1 MASPNEAEA
10 TVSAEN
16 QEHNEEYPTRSNGR
30 DHGTSRGKDILH
42 YQYQQPPN
50 VGYSEQRQHHF
61 EMPAAPAS
69 ASTRASTSAATAS
82 AVSHSV
88 VPDLMRVYESMTQ
101 SKTPDNPYNAN
112 IRHQP
117 KHSYS
122 HTQAH
127 EHLAHHYHTN
137 WTYDITSI
145 PIPKPPVYPMG
156 PVEPAETR
164 AEATSRSGRPMRK
177 RNVPS
182 KDYAEMDASSTSSVG
197 SSNKSRRKNSSKNK
211 KKDKA
216 NDGRWS
222 KRFTWP
228 EELHRDFV
236 SAIFDVGLKHSSPS
250 TVLEHMPQ
258 HEQITTERIKS
269 HLQKYRMHRQ
279 KSKKEFMTSY
289 AATLQKLNKEGTQGI
304 TTLAGGEVAAHLTH
318 AAMTQPDPENNVDD
332 DSSPTAPQNSQGKRS
347 SSTTSQ
353 EAHSETQEILVLPRL
368 TETEKQSPIGASLGY
383 LLGLFFSL
391 KLQLDRQREY
401 KQQQEAAAAKQQA
414 QQQEQHAAVAVY
426 DSFVGEQ
433 VPHVGDVPVVSTTAS
448 STVPAAAAVHP
459 STRSNLEENNMMKR
473 EMQNQMAVQNRLRA
487 LKQQELNKYHNITA
501 AHVSQSQHHH
511 DDAEKPSAHE
521 HPVSMEQTATDSPPL
536 DPQQQNQQLQGAG
549 EPAAGADA
557 SRERNQ
563 SMSLED
569 EEFWNTDVVDEQLF
583 QFLMNN

>member
-1 MASPNEAEA
+1 
-10 TVSAEN
+10 
-16 QEHNEEYPTRSNGR
+16 
-30 DHGTSRGKDILH
+30 
-42 YQYQQPPN
+42 
-50 VGYSEQRQHHF
+50 
-61 EMPAAPAS
+61 
-69 ASTRASTSAATAS
+69 
-82 AVSHSV
+82 
-88 VPDLMRVYESMTQ
+88 MTQ

-112 IRHQP
+112 MLHP
-117 KHSYS
+117 HKHSLTHPQS
-122 HTQAH
+122 H
-127 EHLAHHYHTN
+127 EHMVHHYPTN

-156 PVEPAETR
+156 SVEPPETK
-164 AEATSRSGRPMRK
+164 AEATSRSGRPTRK

-182 KDYAEMDASSTSSVG
+182 KDYTDMDASSTSSVG
-197 SSNKSRRKNSSKNK
+197 SSNKSRRKSSSKNK
-211 KKDKA
+211 KKEKA

-289 AATLQKLNKEGTQGI
+289 AATLQKLNTEGTQGM

-318 AAMTQPDPENNVDD
+318 SAMTQPDPENNADD
-332 DSSPTAPQNSQGKRS
+332 DSTPNAPQNSQGKRS
-347 SSTTSQ
+347 SSSTSQ
-353 EAHSETQEILVLPRL
+353 EAQSETQEILVLPRL

-426 DSFVGEQ
+426 DSFIGEQ
-433 VPHVGDVPVVSTTAS
+433 VAHVGDVPVVSATTS
-448 STVPAAAAVHP
+448 TTVPAAAPVHP

-487 LKQQELNKYHNITA
+487 LKQQELNKYHSITT
-501 AHVSQSQHHH
+501 AHVPQNQHHH
-511 DDAEKPSAHE
+511 DDQDKPPAHM
-521 HPVSMEQTATDSPPL
+521 HSVSMEQTATASPPL
-536 DPQQQNQQLQGAG
+536 DPQQQQNPQLQGAG
-549 EPAAGADA
+549 EPAGGADT